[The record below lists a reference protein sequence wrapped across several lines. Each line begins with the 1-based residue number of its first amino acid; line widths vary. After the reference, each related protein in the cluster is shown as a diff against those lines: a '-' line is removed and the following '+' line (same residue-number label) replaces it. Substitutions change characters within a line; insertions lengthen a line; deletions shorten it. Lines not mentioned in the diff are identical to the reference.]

1 MLFKNLRMIFTAQK
15 NLTDPDKRLTIFRGD
30 AGNVERYV
38 LHDNDKTDEEI
49 IGIFDTFDAA
59 LNAMILKIKF
69 SCMEEFENDDSKSY
83 KSPENCREFLETFE
97 EREYL
102 LTLLGHSS
110 ERREHPAAGLTVE
123 VGNPEKAVEHSLA
136 LTTDLI
142 KNLRL
147 HALNSLK
154 TYDIITL
161 SNLKGARYLMSVLK
175 VSLMN
180 TLTALM
186 PKTVSSEINSDNY
199 MNGCGCTGN
208 CGQSCSGGCEAG
220 CEGNCGRSCPGGAS

>member
-59 LNAMILKIKF
+59 LNAIILKIKF
-69 SCMEEFENDDSKSY
+69 SCMEEFEKDDSKSY
-83 KSPENCREFLETFE
+83 NSPEDCRELLQTME

-110 ERREHPAAGLTVE
+110 EWREHPAGLTIEVE
-123 VGNPEKAVEHSLA
+123 NPEKAVEHSLA

-142 KNLRL
+142 KSLRSFENKL
-147 HALNSLK
+147 QERADVH
-154 TYDIITL
+154 
-161 SNLKGARYLMSVLK
+161 
-175 VSLMN
+175 
-180 TLTALM
+180 
-186 PKTVSSEINSDNY
+186 
-199 MNGCGCTGN
+199 
-208 CGQSCSGGCEAG
+208 
-220 CEGNCGRSCPGGAS
+220 